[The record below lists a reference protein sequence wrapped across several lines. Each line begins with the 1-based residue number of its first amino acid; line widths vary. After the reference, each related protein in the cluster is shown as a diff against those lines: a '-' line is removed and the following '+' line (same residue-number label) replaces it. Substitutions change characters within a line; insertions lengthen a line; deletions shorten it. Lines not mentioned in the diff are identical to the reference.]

1 MAGEHLDRAILMAA
15 QAFDGRVDRQG
26 QPYMAH
32 AVRVMLDV
40 DGDDQRTVAILHD
53 VFEWGTIT
61 LRQFV
66 SAKFPKRVIDAVDA
80 MTKREGESIAEH
92 SVRVQASELA
102 AAVKI
107 ADLRDNA
114 LEWRLD
120 ALPNKALRKE
130 LVAMYR
136 ETAEL
141 LGTSLDEICGRSVS

>member
-1 MAGEHLDRAILMAA
+1 MADDHLERAILLAA

-26 QPYMAH
+26 HPYMAH
-32 AVRVMLDV
+32 AVRVMLAV
-40 DGDDQRTVAILHD
+40 DGDDLRTVAILHD

-61 LRQFV
+61 LREFV

-92 SVRVQASELA
+92 VERLRASELA
-102 AAVKI
+102 ATVKI

-114 LEWRLD
+114 LAWRLE
-120 ALPNKALRKE
+120 AMPSPAQRRE

-136 ETAEL
+136 ETAQL
-141 LGTSLDEICGRSVS
+141 LGTSLDEICGRKVT